1 MLCGHCGK
9 EIKESDIFCP
19 YCGVKVKQQYGEEY
33 VRPEKIRFSERWL
46 VVKIAVLWLF
56 YISFI
61 SMALEDGIDNILY
74 WSDWTELI
82 TGIVLIILFDYFI
95 RRNIKGYGGNPY
107 MLFKINMSDERI
119 LLANEI
125 IKAGGKVVD
134 FIFMIL
140 VVVRI
145 ITRSGF
151 VGIFRLNVW
160 LEAVQH
166 NMGWIVLGGFIYL
179 ASSLLRTLRTY
190 GWWKNSGVLEEDDK

>member
-9 EIKESDIFCP
+9 EIKDGDIFCP
-19 YCGVKVKQQYGEEY
+19 FCGTKVKQQYSEEY

-56 YISFI
+56 YISFV
-61 SMALEDGIDNILY
+61 SMTLEDGIDNILY

-95 RRNIKGYGGNPY
+95 RRNVKNYGGNPY

-125 IKAGGKVVD
+125 IKAGEKVVD
-134 FIFMIL
+134 FIFIL
-140 VVVRI
+140 LVTVRI

-151 VGIFRLNVW
+151 LGIFRLNVW
-160 LEAVQH
+160 LESVQH
-166 NMGWIVLGGFIYL
+166 NMGWIVLGGFFYL
-179 ASSLLRTLRTY
+179 ASSLLRILRTY
-190 GWWKNSGVLEEDDK
+190 GWWKNSGALEEDDK

>member
-9 EIKESDIFCP
+9 EIKDGDIFCP
-19 YCGVKVKQQYGEEY
+19 FCGTKVKQQYSEEY

-56 YISFI
+56 YISFV
-61 SMALEDGIDNILY
+61 SMTLENGIDNILY

-95 RRNIKGYGGNPY
+95 RRNVKNYGGNPY

-125 IKAGGKVVD
+125 IKAGEKVVD
-134 FIFMIL
+134 FIFIL
-140 VVVRI
+140 LVAVRI

-151 VGIFRLNVW
+151 LGIFRLNVW
-160 LEAVQH
+160 LESVQH
-166 NMGWIVLGGFIYL
+166 NMGWIVLGGFFYL
-179 ASSLLRTLRTY
+179 ASSLLRILRTY
-190 GWWKNSGVLEEDDK
+190 GWWKNSGALEEDDK

>member
-9 EIKESDIFCP
+9 EINEGDMFCP
-19 YCGVKVKQQYGEEY
+19 FCGTKVRQQYGEEY
-33 VRPEKIRFSERWL
+33 VRPEKIRFSERWI

-56 YISFI
+56 FISFI

-95 RRNIKGYGGNPY
+95 RRNVKGYGGNPY

-125 IKAGGKVVD
+125 INAGGKIVV
-134 FIFMIL
+134 FIFVFLMS
-140 VVVRI
+140 VRI

-151 VGIFRLNVW
+151 VGIFRLDVW

-166 NMGWIVLGGFIYL
+166 NMGWIVLEGVVYL

-190 GWWKNSGVLEEDDK
+190 GWWKNSGALEEDNK

>member
-9 EIKESDIFCP
+9 EIKDGDIFCP
-19 YCGVKVKQQYGEEY
+19 FCGTKVKQQYSEEY

-56 YISFI
+56 YISFV
-61 SMALEDGIDNILY
+61 SMTLEDGIDNILY

-95 RRNIKGYGGNPY
+95 RRNVKNYGGNPY

-125 IKAGGKVVD
+125 IKAGEKVVD
-134 FIFMIL
+134 FIFIL
-140 VVVRI
+140 LVTVRI

-151 VGIFRLNVW
+151 LGIFRLNVW
-160 LEAVQH
+160 LESVQH
-166 NMGWIVLGGFIYL
+166 NMGWIVLGGFFYL
-179 ASSLLRTLRTY
+179 ASSLLRILKTY
-190 GWWKNSGVLEEDDK
+190 GWWKNSGALEEDDK